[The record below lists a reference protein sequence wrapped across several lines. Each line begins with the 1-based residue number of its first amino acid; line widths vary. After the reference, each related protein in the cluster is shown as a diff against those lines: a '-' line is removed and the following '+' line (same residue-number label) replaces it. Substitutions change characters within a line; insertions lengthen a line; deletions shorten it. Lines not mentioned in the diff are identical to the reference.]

1 MIKHGTR
8 LKRNSEYAR
17 TVYTVERVDTY
28 RELEYALLTWVKNTG
43 FPGAQWE
50 SIKNIDDRYKVVDP

>member
-1 MIKHGTR
+1 MR
-8 LKRNSEYAR
+8 LKHKSEYSH

-28 RELEYALLTWVKNTG
+28 RGLEYALLTWVKNTG

-50 SIKNIDDRYKVVDP
+50 SIKNIDDCYKVVDE